1 MCQVGRP
8 IPPRPIAAGEPLL
21 TMRSIDSLTAL
32 GKTKAALFFSQKTEE
47 IIVFQEVTLSSK
59 IGTSFDGM
67 SNPTMAWAI
76 FCPPSVWAVLI
87 FVCQAL
93 RNLSVKSGRGSLP
106 SSVVNPD
113 PEFRIQGYALNLERE
128 KFKRLEGNKFLFKEI
143 LFFYNNWMK
152 IMAPKD
158 FLFSW
163 VSEWEFLSWILHF
176 LNPIFFL
183 KKDPIWI
190 RIHNT
195 AAKYFWRLFWS

>member
-59 IGTSFDGM
+59 IGTSFDRYVESDHGLSNFLSSICM
-67 SNPTMAWAI
+67 SSSY
-76 FCPPSVWAVLI
+76 FL
-87 FVCQAL
+87 CQAL

-113 PEFRIQGYALNLERE
+113 PEFRIQGYALNLERK

-143 LFFYNNWMK
+143 LFFLQQLDENNGT
-152 IMAPKD
+152 
-158 FLFSW
+158 
-163 VSEWEFLSWILHF
+163 E
-176 LNPIFFL
+176 
-183 KKDPIWI
+183 
-190 RIHNT
+190 
-195 AAKYFWRLFWS
+195 RLFI